1 MRRSYFTFVLSISC
15 LTTLLT
21 SCRHSSGSTWEDT
34 KTLGHYIQRGS
45 KLLFKQDPNSKLIG
59 DAHEFNGP
67 ADGDFIPLN
76 INEISPVLSRFSQD
90 DIESNQVIPSA
101 LETNTPAINAFKK
114 PSNELSSIFKIVHF
128 NTDEHA
134 LKDPHDL
141 TTLKN
146 IANYMKQHKDLYL
159 FVLGHCD
166 ERGSEAYNLALAT
179 KRASYVRT
187 SLVNHGVDAN
197 HVLTISFG
205 KELPIDLG
213 HSQEAWSKNRRAEFK
228 IYEKSSTIMK

>member
-1 MRRSYFTFVLSISC
+1 MRLSYLTLVLSISC

-45 KLLFKQDPNSKLIG
+45 KLLFKQDPDSKLISG
-59 DAHEFNGP
+59 AHEFNGP

-76 INEISPVLSRFSQD
+76 TNEISPVLSRFSQD
-90 DIESNQVIPSA
+90 EVESTQIIPSA
-101 LETNTPAINAFKK
+101 LETSAPTINAFKK
-114 PSNELSSIFKIVHF
+114 PSHELASIFKTVHF
-128 NTDEHA
+128 NTDEHS
-134 LKDPHDL
+134 LKQQEDL

-146 IANYMKQHKDLYL
+146 ISNYMKQHKDLYL

-179 KRASYVRT
+179 KRASHVRT
-187 SLVNHGVDAN
+187 SLVNQGVDAN

-213 HSQEAWSKNRRAEFK
+213 HNQEAWSKNRRAEFK
-228 IYEKSSTIMK
+228 IYEKASTIMK